1 MCGRPWIRTLHTGR
15 NWEDSKLKSFLQN
28 KTAHTETIS
37 TTLFITRWQ
46 KKQTCN
52 GTETNCV
59 NDQTI
64 TSDVT
69 NIHTRT
75 YTHWVRL
82 INELECSPNVS
93 EHRNCIIFSSK
104 LHTKSLAWYT
114 HSLQYR
120 FWYLEGDMNLLQAR
134 KVCKARTF
142 HHASSRMSHTCQL
155 TIFHGKSN
163 HWTQCRILKHE
174 ADTTSSTAGLLHV
187 VQQRTDW
194 NETKHL
200 STKIISNETS
210 TLPHTLHESAS
221 SFPRQLTTW
230 HCSHLR
236 LWRACCWAPGSD

>member
-1 MCGRPWIRTLHTGR
+1 MVHSEVYVNKCGQHSAVLYTCLSWLLSKYSENCSFLHVFAFQFFIHFSRRGQLTPFAPMCGRPWIRTLHTSR

-64 TSDVT
+64 TSNVT

-93 EHRNCIIFSSK
+93 EHWNCIIFSSE

-120 FWYLEGDMNLLQAR
+120 FWYLAGDMNLLQA
-134 KVCKARTF
+134 KKSFTRTF
-142 HHASSRMSHTCQL
+142 YHASSRM
-155 TIFHGKSN
+155 KS
-163 HWTQCRILKHE
+163 
-174 ADTTSSTAGLLHV
+174 LL
-187 VQQRTDW
+187 
-194 NETKHL
+194 
-200 STKIISNETS
+200 
-210 TLPHTLHESAS
+210 SAHN
-221 SFPRQLTTW
+221 FPRQK
-230 HCSHLR
+230 
-236 LWRACCWAPGSD
+236 